1 MPAPRTQS
9 VITDHAHNLVF
20 HTMAEFGI
28 AGVAVLCAGLA
39 SLLLA
44 MRRQEPTAHLWW
56 LCAVLAIRGI
66 HSMLEYPLWYAY
78 FRGIAALGA
87 SETAALQVGDRSRGR
102 LLLVPMLLLGCIRT
116 TAPSSLCTGSS
127 RKNPAPR
134 RKEWREHGGDPSG
147 AATAFSVRSLRG
159 IGAVASDGA

>member
-1 MPAPRTQS
+1 MPAPRTES
-9 VITDHAHNLVF
+9 VITDHAHHLVF

-28 AGVAVLCAGLA
+28 AGAAVPCAGLA

-44 MRRQEPTAHLWW
+44 MRRQEPTAHLW
-56 LCAVLAIRGI
+56 LCAVLAILGI

-78 FRGIAALGA
+78 FLGIAALGV
-87 SETAALQVGDRSRGR
+87 SETAALQFGDRSRGR

-116 TAPSSLCTGSS
+116 TAPSSRCTGSS
-127 RKNPAPR
+127 RTHPAPR
-134 RKEWREHGGDPSG
+134 RKEWREHGGGPSG
-147 AATAFSVRSLRG
+147 AATAFSVRSLHG